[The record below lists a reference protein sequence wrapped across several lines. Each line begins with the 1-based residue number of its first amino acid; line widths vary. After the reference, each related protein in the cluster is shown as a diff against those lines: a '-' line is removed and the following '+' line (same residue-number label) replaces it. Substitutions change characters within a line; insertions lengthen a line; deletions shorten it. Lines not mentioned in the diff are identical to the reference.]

1 MLHLL
6 PVTPKSS
13 ALASGALQGSV
24 LNPLASK
31 PGELGDSQA
40 ELSHILQQY
49 STLQAAAGLANNENA
64 KTLFG
69 GLDPSALLQL
79 QLLQV
84 FQHKNFKHNSE
95 LLKPLQVK
103 LLKSKFSIK
112 HIRFL
117 KFKNHHKYQV
127 LDYRVI
133 FINLSLKNKRQ
144 F

>member
-95 LLKPLQVK
+95 LLKPLQVN
-103 LLKSKFSIK
+103 LLKYKFSK
-112 HIRFL
+112 
-117 KFKNHHKYQV
+117 KNYTRRIAK
-127 LDYRVI
+127 I
-133 FINLSLKNKRQ
+133 
-144 F
+144 